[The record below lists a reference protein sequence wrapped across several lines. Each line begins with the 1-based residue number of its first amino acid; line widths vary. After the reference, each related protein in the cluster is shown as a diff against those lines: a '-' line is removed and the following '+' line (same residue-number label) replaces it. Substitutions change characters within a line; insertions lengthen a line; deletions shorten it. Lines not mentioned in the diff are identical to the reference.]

1 MLHTNQCAD
10 LYGRPTTVDPRDN
23 LVLYGVHAVQ
33 KAFQRSVRSIGGVNG
48 YRTTPNTSPYGMT
61 GLNSTNLNS
70 RSTIDSELDTESGC
84 FVAMGQS
91 AQCEGEC

>member
-10 LYGRPTTVDPRDN
+10 LYGRPTTVDPRDY
-23 LVLYGVHAVQ
+23 LVLYGMHAVQ
-33 KAFQRSVRSIGGVNG
+33 KAFQRWVRSIGGVDG

-61 GLNSTNLNS
+61 GLDSTNLNS
-70 RSTIDSELDTESGC
+70 RSTTGSELDKESGC

-91 AQCEGEC
+91 AECEGEC